1 MSLIFVSLLS
11 TLFIV
16 VLFPSI
22 KEPYLVTVPSRKEP
36 CLVSPRL
43 RPLPNG
49 PGRVGVDTGL

>member
-1 MSLIFVSLLS
+1 MNEP
-11 TLFIV
+11 
-16 VLFPSI
+16 VLVAF
-22 KEPYLVTVPSRKEP
+22 PSRKEP